1 MEMKQSMQISA
12 VVIFTLLA
20 VFPLAALSEIKIT
33 LKNGRDI
40 IADSCS
46 DSKDRLVCEKMGG
59 TFEIDQKDILNIKG
73 ITIER
78 SEQVPE
84 EKKEQEAAAAGKAPV
99 EPEADLKGAEKQP
112 QGNVIKDLGPEDA
125 KRLDQITQRKLVL
138 QQERE
143 KLIKERQQLHD
154 DVKNMEVIRDQA
166 QLDALKNRISDLE
179 TRINAFHEEV
189 KKLNEEEQE
198 ILDSSKNKQ

>member
-20 VFPLAALSEIKIT
+20 VFPLTALSEVKIT

-84 EKKEQEAAAAGKAPV
+84 EKKEQEAAAGGKVPV
-99 EPEADLKGAEKQP
+99 EPEADLKGTEKQP
-112 QGNVIKDLGPEDA
+112 QGNVIKDIGPEDV

-154 DVKNMEVIRDQA
+154 DVKNMEVIREPGA
-166 QLDALKNRISDLE
+166 VRC
-179 TRINAFHEEV
+179 V
-189 KKLNEEEQE
+189 KKQDFRPRNPDQC
-198 ILDSSKNKQ
+198 IP

>member
-1 MEMKQSMQISA
+1 M
-12 VVIFTLLA
+12 
-20 VFPLAALSEIKIT
+20 SEVKVT

-40 IADSCS
+40 IAESCR
-46 DSKDRLVCEKMGG
+46 DTKDKLICEKMGG
-59 TFEIDQKDILNIKG
+59 TVEIDQKDILDIKG

-78 SEQVPE
+78 SEQIPE
-84 EKKEQEAAAAGKAPV
+84 EKKEQETAAGGKEPV
-99 EPEADLKGAEKQP
+99 KPEADLKRTEKQP
-112 QGNVIKDLGPEDA
+112 QGNVIKDLGPEDV

-138 QQERE
+138 QPERE

-154 DVKNMEVIRDQA
+154 DVKTMEVIRTQA

-179 TRINAFHEEV
+179 TRMNAFNEEV
-189 KKLNEEEQE
+189 KKLNEEEQK